1 MARKI
6 SQLEAATDVT
16 ANDLLQVVDV
26 EDGVMAASGTNKRI
40 TAQLLA
46 NQLFSLM
53 DDRVIPGS
61 KIEDGAIT
69 SAKIESGA
77 IIDSDVNASAAIAST
92 KLAPITATGSTT
104 ARSLANRFADTVNVK
119 DFGAVGDGVTDD
131 TAAFLAAVAAS
142 RCIIIPSKGTYLVKN
157 ITLSNSQRISGS
169 GAVIKAAAGAEFI
182 FKLTNYSSGI
192 SDIYISEANCSKAAI
207 IVASSRFA
215 FINNVRILNTINA
228 GSVILLDPTEGG
240 SGNNANKLQIS
251 NVVFEGFPAV
261 GLNIK
266 ANCSELNAINLYIDC
281 GMLPPY
287 TSPRDNAIGV
297 NQDSTGR
304 TSASGGHCYVNTTT
318 INSEYGWVFTNAQL
332 TKLSNC
338 IADGH
343 SRDGVKLAGESYY
356 IDFSGMFIGS
366 CGRGINAG
374 NNCTSISFAGLRTS
388 LIGVTPPW
396 GSSSFYK
403 YSAPIYEA
411 VTNDTAKIGIDADSW
426 FGAKRISEATGSNLI
441 VTGGQIHNFCAS
453 SAVPSNTVVY
463 FSNGE
468 QQASEINAEII
479 APYDCYLI
487 EILGSSNFAPG
498 ASQSNTYTARINGV
512 DQALSCV
519 TTGTD
524 AFLSKLVSSIYC
536 PKNSKISIKLTTSA
550 TSAPA
555 GHRGY
560 LKLVP
565 AV

>member
-1 MARKI
+1 MAKKI
-6 SQLEAATDVT
+6 SQLGLAGNVT
-16 ANDLLQVVDV
+16 VNDLFQVVDK
-26 EDGVMAASGTNKRI
+26 EDTSMAASGTNKRI
-40 TAQLLA
+40 TAETLGNFLP
-46 NQLFSLM
+46 
-53 DDRVIPGS
+53 V
-61 KIEDGAIT
+61 
-69 SAKIESGA
+69 
-77 IIDSDVNASAAIAST
+77 
-92 KLAPITATGSTT
+92 TATGSS
-104 ARSLANRFADTVNVK
+104 ASRSLKDRFADTVNVK

-131 TAAFLAAVAAS
+131 TVAFQAAVATG
-142 RCIIIPSKGTYLVKN
+142 RCIIIPPKGTYLVKN
-157 ITLSNSQRISGS
+157 ITLSNSQRISGN
-169 GAVIKAAAGAEFI
+169 GAVIKAAAGAEYI

-287 TSPRDNAIGV
+287 TAPRDNAIGV
-297 NQDSTGR
+297 NQDSTGS

-343 SRDGVKLAGESYY
+343 SRDGIKLAGESYY
-356 IDFSGMFIGS
+356 IDFSGMFVGS
-366 CGRGINAG
+366 CGRGINASDT
-374 NNCTSISFAGLRTS
+374 CTSISFSGLRTS
-388 LIGVTPPW
+388 LIGSIPPW
-396 GSSSFYK
+396 GSPSFYK
-403 YSAPIYEA
+403 YSAPFYEA
-411 VTNDTAKIGIDADSW
+411 VTNNTSKIGIDADSW

-441 VTGGQIHNFCAS
+441 VTGGQIHNFCTTS
-453 SAVPSNTVVY
+453 EVPANTVVY
-463 FSNGE
+463 FSNGGN
-468 QQASEINAEII
+468 QASESNAEII
-479 APYDCYLI
+479 APYDCYLV
-487 EILGSSNFAPG
+487 EILGASHYAPG
-498 ASQSNTYTARINGV
+498 ASQSYTYTVRINGV
-512 DQALSCV
+512 DQALSCQ
-519 TTGTD
+519 TTGTSQ
-524 AFLSKLVSSIYC
+524 FLSKLVSSVYC
-536 PKNSKISIKLTTSA
+536 AKNSRISIKLTSSTTAQQS
-550 TSAPA
+550 

-560 LKLVP
+560 MKLVP